1 MQELTC
7 CALIFYI
14 VVSQVA
20 FITVFNDSSQVSGRV
35 VGARG
40 GAAPAMPGR
49 GKAAPPP
56 MPRRGMVLLPTCHGV
71 ASCCSRHATPW
82 HGAPPAMPGM
92 APLPPCHGPTARV
105 ASEADEEASSEATR
119 ALGVSAHASC
129 EATGVLGFHFQG
141 FNIDSPRFPGV

>member
-49 GKAAPPP
+49 A
-56 MPRRGMVLLPTCHGV
+56 
-71 ASCCSRHATPW
+71 
-82 HGAPPAMPGM
+82 
-92 APLPPCHGPTARV
+92 TARV

-141 FNIDSPRFPGV
+141 FNVDSPRFPGV